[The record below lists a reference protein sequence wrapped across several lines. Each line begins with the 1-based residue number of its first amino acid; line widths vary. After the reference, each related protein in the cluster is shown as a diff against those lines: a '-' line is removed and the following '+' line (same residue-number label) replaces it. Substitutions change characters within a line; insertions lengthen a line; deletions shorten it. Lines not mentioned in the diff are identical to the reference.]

1 MDDRSERQFRR
12 ELDAMTAA
20 AMVETGGRIILV
32 DGFNVLHT
40 VVLGR
45 DRAAGWWKREPR
57 ERLLRRIATWTEG
70 PDALWVAFDGT
81 RESWSTWA
89 EPVADTMAAAAAGAH
104 VHSVY
109 VESADDWIV
118 RRARRSPWPDRTV
131 VVSADHKVA
140 GRARS
145 AGCAIW
151 TPWAFM
157 ARCPTP
163 SARDEPADDRGR
175 CLPDCTDTVY
185 SIR

>member
-1 MDDRSERQFRR
+1 MARQSDRDFQR

-40 VVLGR
+40 VLLGR
-45 DRAAGWWKREPR
+45 ERAAGWWKRESR
-57 ERLLRRIATWTEG
+57 ERLLRRIAGWTEG
-70 PDALWVAFDGT
+70 PDAFWVAFDGT

-104 VHSVY
+104 VHSVF

-118 RRARRSPWPDRTV
+118 RRARRTPWPDRTV
-131 VVSADHKVA
+131 VVSADNKVA

-145 AGCAIW
+145 AGCEIW
-151 TPWAFM
+151 TPWGLI
-157 ARCPTP
+157 ARCPAVVSS
-163 SARDEPADDRGR
+163 SAQREDAGE
-175 CLPDCTDTVY
+175 TVAVAP
-185 SIR
+185 